1 MPAAAR
7 TPRDR
12 HHRSLGPPDRYRM
25 GPGIDGRTRAWIDAF
40 APNPSPSSRLD
51 DRPMGLR
58 CRFAGCAV
66 RAGGRP
72 FAAPQRTWPP
82 SRAGGHVT
90 SRFKRCGTLC
100 PAAHLWVGYHPGS
113 GKRRAAG
120 TSNRALL
127 RKAPRS
133 VNVYGMPVTASSA
146 PIRTSNSTVVN
157 DVSAFRPKSY
167 PQRCSLE
174 QLFHLPIRAEMCSK
188 IVSAEAR
195 PPAITPP
202 RTATSPPV
210 PRLRS
215 TRIDF
220 RTTRLRPVAGSRRR
234 RG

>member
-1 MPAAAR
+1 
-7 TPRDR
+7 
-12 HHRSLGPPDRYRM
+12 M

-72 FAAPQRTWPP
+72 FAASQRTWPP

-202 RTATSPPV
+202 PHCHIAASTAPAVDAHRFPNHTASAGRRQPAPARMTSSRIASSERSCEVASASHPP
-210 PRLRS
+210 
-215 TRIDF
+215 
-220 RTTRLRPVAGSRRR
+220 
-234 RG
+234 